1 MGHSAGHSTGRV
13 NSAKRSPELSISLPE
28 LNASL
33 PMDRSAGRST
43 GRVNSAKRFLR
54 KRFRVDKLRLRTI
67 CCITF
72 LACNLLTRAES
83 PDSPRR
89 FYVELTLDSK
99 TYNSEKR
106 LK

>member
-1 MGHSAGHSTGRV
+1 MHRSLRV
-13 NSAKRSPELSISLPE
+13 ALQ
-28 LNASL
+28 
-33 PMDRSAGRST
+33 

-72 LACNLLTRAES
+72 PAYNLLTRAES

-89 FYVELTLDSK
+89 S
-99 TYNSEKR
+99 
-106 LK
+106 